1 MLFLLLFT
9 ENVYVVDS
17 GLQANING
25 DRSCDS

>member
-17 GLQANING
+17 DLQANIDG
-25 DRSCDS
+25 DRSHHL